1 MAMAVKVS
9 IKERRAAV
17 RRIRIGYHKK
27 LSGSLVSSG
36 KANTV

>member
-1 MAMAVKVS
+1 MAMAVKDS

-17 RRIRIGYHKK
+17 RIRIGYHKK